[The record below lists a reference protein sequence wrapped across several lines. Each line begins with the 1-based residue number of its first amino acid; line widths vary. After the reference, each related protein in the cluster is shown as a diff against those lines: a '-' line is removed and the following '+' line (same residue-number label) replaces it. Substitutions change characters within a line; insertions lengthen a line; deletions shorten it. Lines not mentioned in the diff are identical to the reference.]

1 MIIEKVLGTITDF
14 DTDNL
19 KIDRVMLDH
28 YDMSK
33 PHQRLKS
40 ESGEK
45 IAVSLPYGENLFCG
59 AVLYKDDEKIIYVDL
74 LPEDTLVIRP
84 EGNLQ
89 WAKTAFNIGNMHHPA
104 YLHEDCIVIPYDYI
118 IENLIKGIGVPY
130 ERCERQL
137 NGIKANH
144 VVGGHSHS
152 HDHSHGHHHSHDHDH
167 DHEHHHHEHG
177 HHYHGQ
183 E

>member
-1 MIIEKVLGTITDF
+1 MIIEKVLGSIQEFETE
-14 DTDNL
+14 NL

-33 PHQRLKS
+33 PHQKLKS
-40 ESGEK
+40 ESGE
-45 IAVSLPYGENLFCG
+45 IVAVSLPHGEHLFCG
-59 AVLYKDDEKIIYVDL
+59 AVLYKDDEKIIVADL
-74 LPEDTLVIRP
+74 IPEDVLVIRP
-84 EGNLQ
+84 SGNLQ

-104 YLHEDCIVIPYDYI
+104 YLHEDCIVIPYDAI
-118 IENLIKGIGVPY
+118 MENLIKGIGVPY

-137 NGIKANH
+137 SGEKANH

-152 HDHSHGHHHSHDHDH
+152 HSHGHS
-167 DHEHHHHEHG
+167 HEHGHEHG
-177 HHYHGQ
+177 HHHHHHDQ